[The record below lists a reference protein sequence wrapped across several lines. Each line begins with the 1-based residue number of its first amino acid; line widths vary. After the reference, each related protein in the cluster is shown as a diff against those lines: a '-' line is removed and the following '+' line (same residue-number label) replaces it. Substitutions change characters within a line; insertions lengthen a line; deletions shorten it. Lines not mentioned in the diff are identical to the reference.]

1 MIYIRKE
8 EKIIMSKEDV
18 DIYNMYGKDSSIS
31 KNEFL
36 QKKDSRILS

>member
-1 MIYIRKE
+1 
-8 EKIIMSKEDV
+8 MSKEDV

-36 QKKDSRILS
+36 QKYRINENRSFR

>member
-1 MIYIRKE
+1 
-8 EKIIMSKEDV
+8 MSKEDV

-36 QKKDSRILS
+36 QKYRINENRSFKSNC